1 MSKHSPV
8 QKPLCTVHCWQSTNW
23 LTQ

>member
-1 MSKHSPV
+1 MSKHPPV
-8 QKPLCTVHCWQSTNW
+8 QKPLCTLHCWQSTNW